1 VHVSHIIGKLDVGG
15 RVEAATTAAR
25 LGLIG

>member
-15 RVEAATTAAR
+15 RVEAATIATR
-25 LGLIG
+25 LGLVG